1 MNLKSIKL
9 DSISYH
15 DYLEGKE
22 VHCSASAAANKHL
35 AAGEHVL
42 VYRDTVAA
50 STAVSPPKREM
61 QSEYIGIEGTVTR
74 VSGQDIESDEIVIQK
89 LGGDEPV

>member
-9 DSISYH
+9 DKTNYH

-22 VHCSASAAANKHL
+22 VLCSASSLTTKNL
-35 AAGEHVL
+35 REGEHVL

-50 STAVSPPKREM
+50 NTDVSLPKREM
-61 QSEYIGIEGTVTR
+61 QSEYIGIEGLVTSVR
-74 VSGQDIESDEIVIQK
+74 SATDNQEGVTIKKI
-89 LGGDEPV
+89 